1 MSRKIS
7 AAAWVVAVFL
17 LLLREACAGSFQLEP
32 LRLHFDRP
40 GDIQSVR
47 VRNTGAEP
55 LVLQVE
61 AFGWQQSDRG
71 DDYQPTR
78 TLLATPPMITIG
90 PDEDQVIRVALREVP
105 QDAGESAYRIYFHEV
120 PQAPSATFRGL
131 QMALRVGIP
140 VFVGPP
146 GVALA
151 AHPIWRARRTTKG
164 GVVLSVL
171 NQGNAHFHIREL
183 QVRDG
188 ADADLLQ
195 DGPVYVLPGQ
205 THQWNIEAS
214 RARQSGPLQVNA
226 VSNVSVAPFAL
237 QVEAP

>member
-1 MSRKIS
+1 MRRTIS

-17 LLLREACAGSFQLEP
+17 LALREVCAGSFQLEP

-61 AFGWQQSDRG
+61 AFAWQQADNG

-78 TLLATPPMITIG
+78 ALLATPPMITIG
-90 PDEDQVIRVALREVP
+90 PDEDQVIRVALREAP
-105 QDAGESAYRIYFHEV
+105 QAPGESAYRIYFHEV
-120 PQAPSATFRGL
+120 PQAPSANFRGL

-140 VFVGPP
+140 VFVSPP
-146 GVALA
+146 GVVLA
-151 AHPIWRARRTTKG
+151 AQPIWHAQRDAKG
-164 GVVLSVL
+164 TVLSVS

-188 ADADLLQ
+188 TDAELLH

-205 THQWNIEAS
+205 THHWNIEAS
-214 RARQSGPLQVNA
+214 RTRQLGPLQVNA
-226 VSNVSVAPFAL
+226 PSNVSAASFAL